1 MKKRSD
7 LSSDSSD
14 INRLIGL
21 GESSKA
27 KSYYPDLIKKLEEL
41 RLEKEKYQSIF
52 INAQE
57 GIFRATIDGVVTDM
71 NPAMTRICC
80 HGDPK
85 KCIRDKFNFQGFFY
99 DKFLWAKII
108 VTLKREGSILGLE
121 TLLQQASA
129 PNTWISLSLILNKAA
144 DGKLIIEGI
153 VEDITERKNA
163 VDELR
168 KTKSYLDNI
177 INSMPSL
184 LIGIDPAG
192 MITSMNKE
200 AEATSGT
207 TIKEA
212 TGKPI
217 SQIFPAYQ
225 QFFDTFSTEN
235 PKQINHHK
243 ITNTTEKTEQ
253 HSAITTYPLISNG
266 IQGTVVRIDD
276 ITEFQEKEVQFQR
289 AQKMQMVG
297 VLAGGIAHDF
307 NNLLTGSLGAVS
319 MLKALINSGSL
330 TDEML
335 QKNLDIIES
344 SASRSANMVQQL
356 LTLSRKKA
364 PHFTPCDLNQLTQQ
378 VVNILTNSL
387 DKTIRLSTDL
397 AHQPAIILA
406 DNSQIE
412 QVLLNLCVNAGHAMT
427 IMREPDTPWGGD
439 LKIKVQLKEHYT
451 QGLTTKAAP
460 HWQVRIQDTGVGIK
474 KEHLE
479 KIFTPFFTTKKQDQ
493 GTGLGLSMAYPII
506 NDHNGT
512 LEIDSLPKEGTTIS
526 LFFPMHESEPINK
539 QNKTHFTIPTQQQG
553 TILIIDDEDI
563 VRHTTSEILLAC
575 GYETISADSGKEGLT
590 QYKKHMDKII
600 AILLDMSM
608 PEMSGKEIYPKLLE
622 INPLANIILCSGNY
636 NDSRVQQL
644 LQEHDVTFQAK
655 PFSLEDLNLT
665 IEKSLQ
671 KNV

>member
-52 INAQE
+52 LNAQE
-57 GIFRATIDGVVTDM
+57 GIFRATIDGILTDI

-80 HGDPK
+80 HRDPD
-85 KCIRDKFNFQGFFY
+85 KCVRNEFNFQGFFY

-108 VTLKREGSILGLE
+108 VTLKKEGSILGLE
-121 TLLQQASA
+121 TLLQQKSTSD
-129 PNTWISLSLILNKAA
+129 TWISLSLILNKAA

-153 VEDITERKNA
+153 IEDITERKNA

-200 AEATSGT
+200 AETMSGT
-207 TIKEA
+207 TIEEA

-225 QFFDTFSTEN
+225 QFFDEFSTEN

-243 ITNTTEKTEQ
+243 VTNTTDKTEQ
-253 HSAITTYPLISNG
+253 HAAITTYPLISNG

-276 ITEFQEKEVQFQR
+276 ITEFQEKETQFQR

-319 MLKALINSGSL
+319 MLKALVNTGSL

-335 QKNLDIIES
+335 QKNLEIIEN

-364 PHFTPCDLNQLTQQ
+364 PHFSPCDLNQLIQQ
-378 VVNILTNSL
+378 VVNILTSSL
-387 DKTIRLSTDL
+387 DKTIRLNTCFPK
-397 AHQPAIILA
+397 QPAVILA
-406 DNSQIE
+406 DSSQVE

-427 IMREPDTPWGGD
+427 IMRAPDTPWGGD
-439 LKIKVQLKEHYT
+439 INISLSLKEHYT
-451 QGLTTKAAP
+451 QGITTKTTP
-460 HWQVRIQDTGVGIK
+460 HWEIVIQDTGVGIK

-493 GTGLGLSMAYPII
+493 GTGLGLSTAYPII
-506 NDHNGT
+506 NDHKGT
-512 LEIDSLPKEGTTIS
+512 LEIDSRLNEGTTIS
-526 LFFPMHESEPINK
+526 LFFPMHESDPVNK
-539 QNKTHFTIPTQQQG
+539 QHITHFTLPTERLG

-563 VRHTTSEILLAC
+563 VRNIASEILLAC
-575 GYETISADSGKEGLT
+575 GYKTISTASGKEGLV
-590 QYKKHMDKII
+590 QYEKHMDKII

-608 PEMSGKEIYPKLLE
+608 PEMSGKEVFPKLLK

-636 NDSRVQQL
+636 TDSRVQQL
-644 LQEHDVTFQAK
+644 MQKHNVTFQAK
-655 PFSLEDLNLT
+655 PFSLEGLSST
-665 IEKSLQ
+665 IVKSLQ
-671 KNV
+671 RKV

>member
-7 LSSDSSD
+7 LQSDSSD

-52 INAQE
+52 LNAQE

-80 HGDPK
+80 HGDPES
-85 KCIRDKFNFQGFFY
+85 CVRNEFNLQGFFY
-99 DKFLWAKII
+99 DKFLWAKTV

-121 TLLQQASA
+121 TLLQKDSTT
-129 PNTWISLSLILNKAA
+129 NTWISLSLILNKSA
-144 DGKLIIEGI
+144 DNEIIIEGI
-153 VEDITERKNA
+153 FEDITERKNA
-163 VDELR
+163 ADELR

-192 MITSMNKE
+192 LITSMNKE
-200 AEATSGT
+200 AETISGA
-207 TIKEA
+207 TIKEV

-225 QFFDTFSTEN
+225 QFFETFSTEN

-243 ITNTTEKTEQ
+243 ITSRTDKTE
-253 HSAITTYPLISNG
+253 HHAAITTYPLTNNG

-276 ITEFQEKEVQFQR
+276 ITEFQAKEVQLQR

-319 MLKALINSGSL
+319 MLKAIIRTGSL

-335 QKNLDIIES
+335 LKNLDIIEN

-356 LTLSRKKA
+356 LTLSRKKE
-364 PHFTPCDLNQLTQQ
+364 PHFIPCDLNQIIQQ
-378 VVNILTNSL
+378 VVSILTSSL
-387 DKTIRLSTDL
+387 DKTIRVNTIL
-397 AHQPAIILA
+397 AQQPAIILA

-427 IMREPDTPWGGD
+427 IMREKNIPWGGD
-439 LKIKVQLKEHYT
+439 LNITLTLKEHYS
-451 QGLTTKAAP
+451 QGITTKTAQ
-460 HWQVRIQDTGVGIK
+460 HWQIRIQDTGVGIEK
-474 KEHLE
+474 KHLE

-506 NDHNGT
+506 NDHHGT
-512 LEIDSLPKEGTTIS
+512 LEIESQRNTWTTIS
-526 LFFPMHESEPINK
+526 LFFPMHNSELHHK
-539 QNKTHFTIPTQQQG
+539 QQKNHFELPTQQHG
-553 TILIIDDEDI
+553 TILIIDDEEI
-563 VRHTTSEILLAC
+563 VRDTTAGILSAC
-575 GYETISADSGKEGLT
+575 GYETISAESGKEGLA
-590 QYKKHMDKII
+590 QYKKHMNKII
-600 AILLDMSM
+600 AVLLDMSM
-608 PEMSGKEIYPKLLE
+608 PEMSGIEVFPKLLE
-622 INPLANIILCSGNY
+622 INPQANIILCSGNY

-655 PFSLEDLNLT
+655 PFSLESLSSTL
-665 IEKSLQ
+665 EKSLQ
-671 KNV
+671 KG

>member
-7 LSSDSSD
+7 LSSNISD
-14 INRLIGL
+14 INQLIGL
-21 GESSKA
+21 GASSKA

-57 GIFRATIDGVVTDM
+57 GIFRATIDGIVTDM

-85 KCIRDKFNFQGFFY
+85 TCVRHKFNFQGFFY

-108 VTLKREGSILGLE
+108 VTLKKDGSILGLE
-121 TLLQQASA
+121 TLLQQVST
-129 PNTWISLSLILNKAA
+129 PNTWVSLSLILNKDT
-144 DGKLIIEGI
+144 DGKSIIEGI

-200 AEATSGT
+200 AETTSG
-207 TIKEA
+207 IAVKDA

-225 QFFDTFSTEN
+225 QFFDSFSTEN

-243 ITNTTEKTEQ
+243 ITTTTDKFEQ
-253 HSAITTYPLISNG
+253 HAAITTYPLISNG

-276 ITEFQEKEVQFQR
+276 ITEFQEKETQFQR
-289 AQKMQMVG
+289 VQKMQMVG

-307 NNLLTGSLGAVS
+307 NNLLTGSIGAVS
-319 MLKALINSGSL
+319 MLKALVSSGSL

-335 QKNLDIIES
+335 LKNLDIIEN

-364 PHFTPCDLNQLTQQ
+364 PHFIPCDLNQLIQQ

-387 DKTIRLSTDL
+387 DKTIRLNTSFPT
-397 AHQPAIILA
+397 QPAIILA
-406 DNSQIE
+406 DSSQVE

-427 IMREPDTPWGGD
+427 IMRDPDLHWGGD
-439 LKIKVQLKEHYT
+439 LNINLSLNEHYT
-451 QGLTTKAAP
+451 QGITTKTSP
-460 HWQVRIQDTGVGIK
+460 HWKITIQDSGVGIK

-512 LEIDSLPKEGTTIS
+512 LEIDSILNEGTTIS
-526 LFFPMHESEPINK
+526 LFFPMHESELVNK
-539 QNKTHFTIPTQQQG
+539 QHKAHFTLPTKQRG

-563 VRHTTSEILLAC
+563 VRDIASEILIAC
-575 GYETISADSGKEGLT
+575 GYETISTASGKEGLA

-600 AILLDMSM
+600 AIILDMSM
-608 PEMSGKEIYPKLLE
+608 PEMSGKEVYPKLLE
-622 INPLANIILCSGNY
+622 INPQANIILCSGNY
-636 NDSRVQQL
+636 NDSRIQQL
-644 LQEHDVTFQAK
+644 SQEHNLTFQAK
-655 PFSLEDLNLT
+655 PFSLEGLSST

-671 KNV
+671 RKV